1 MKPSTLVALLS
12 GDLENA
18 IISETPGGIEAQEA
32 RGQQL
37 VCKSH
42 LLPKQGDMYSSRSLW
57 DDLKSLGF
65 KIISEHDDLFY
76 EVEFPTGWELAPTE
90 HSMHSNLIDE
100 QGRIRGHMFYKAA
113 FYDRRADMS
122 LRKRYVATLRLESGY
137 GDNYD
142 DKSPERGYVFDTG
155 VGSSFDEYTIIYR
168 TEEYICRPDGKVDD
182 ATYWKYA
189 AVRNNI
195 SKMAD
200 NWLNEHYPDHANPL
214 TYW

>member
-12 GDLENA
+12 GDIENA
-18 IISETPGGIEAQEA
+18 IISATPGGIEAQEA
-32 RGQQL
+32 AGQQL

-65 KIISEHDDLFY
+65 KIVREHNDLFY
-76 EVEFPTGWELAPTE
+76 EVEFPVGWKLVPTE
-90 HSMHSNLIDE
+90 HSMHSNLVDE

-122 LRKRYVATLRLESGY
+122 LRKRYVAALEPECIWEDSY
-137 GDNYD
+137 NSD
-142 DKSPERGYVFDTG
+142 SPRRGYVFDQSTG
-155 VGSSFDEYTIIYR
+155 DTIDRYAIIYQ
-168 TEEYICRPDGKVDD
+168 TERSACPPNGTDS
-182 ATYWKYA
+182 A
-189 AVRNNI
+189 AHRQYLTLRNEL

-214 TYW
+214 AYW